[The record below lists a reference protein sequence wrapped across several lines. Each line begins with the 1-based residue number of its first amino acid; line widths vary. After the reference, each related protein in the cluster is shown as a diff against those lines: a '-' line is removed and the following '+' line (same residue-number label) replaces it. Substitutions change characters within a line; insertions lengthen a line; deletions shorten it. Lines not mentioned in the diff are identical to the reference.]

1 MNFKYTKIKNKR
13 KNKSKKNN
21 FTNMFSLKLSFQHT
35 NSNDSKYI
43 MKFIKKNKKNLLKI
57 INLMLGKHHKYIEDV
72 KLTRKTLKLVGI
84 KNNNIQKNFI
94 SSSRNKENFKI
105 IKGFHNITD
114 DTIVYNV
121 IYKFRYS
128 KKQLDNMNIKY
139 SEDEDNKLII
149 SLKHLKKHLIKK
161 LKKNTNLKKIE
172 DIKGGNLYF
181 DDNYFTLY

>member
-1 MNFKYTKIKNKR
+1 MRFKYTKRKNKR
-13 KNKSKKNN
+13 KKNK
-21 FTNMFSLKLSFQHT
+21 FTNMFSLKLSFRHT

-43 MKFIKKNKKNLLKI
+43 MKFINKNKKNLLKI
-57 INLMLGKHHKYIEDV
+57 INLMLGKHHKYIEKV
-72 KLTRKTLKLVGI
+72 KLTKTKLKQVGI
-84 KNNNIQKNFI
+84 KNNNIQKYLNVP
-94 SSSRNKENFKI
+94 SKDKQTLKI
-105 IKGFHNITD
+105 IKGFHNITE

-128 KKQLDNMNIKY
+128 KIQLDNMNIKY
-139 SEDEDNKLII
+139 SEDEDNLII

-161 LKKNTNLKKIE
+161 LKKNNNLKKIE